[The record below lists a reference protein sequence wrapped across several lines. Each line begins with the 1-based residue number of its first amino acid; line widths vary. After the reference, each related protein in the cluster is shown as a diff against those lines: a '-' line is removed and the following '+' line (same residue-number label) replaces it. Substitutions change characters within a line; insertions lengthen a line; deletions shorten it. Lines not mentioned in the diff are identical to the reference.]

1 LRLFLS
7 LPVEEIASYI
17 FGWVP
22 VRNTVCLPVA
32 LTQEQYGILKDR
44 NVTVRQMSSFDAENA
59 LVTFSDVS
67 GFEPNVPYVIRPE
80 EDGIVFSGIENVML
94 VPSERVSIVSDD
106 LIMTGNYDY
115 TVINSTSELAKYGYE
130 EGTGEFVKLGQNCIL
145 KPFRCFLELEAG
157 LSSAK
162 PRIYI
167 SQQGTD
173 GISGVTSDG
182 FLSGTS
188 DDTQDGREVYSADGR
203 RVAVCRD
210 GDIGRLSLPAGVYV
224 IGGRK
229 VFIK

>member
-1 LRLFLS
+1 MRLFLF

-32 LTQEQYGILKDR
+32 LTQEQYGMLKDR
-44 NVTVRQMSSFDAENA
+44 NVTVRQMSSFDAEHA
-59 LVTFSDVS
+59 TVTFSDVTD
-67 GFEPNVPYVIRPE
+67 FQPNVPYVIRPE

-162 PRIYI
+162 QRIYI
-167 SQQGTD
+167 LQQGTD
-173 GISGVTSDG
+173 GVSGVTSDG
-182 FLSGTS
+182 LPRWASGETFA
-188 DDTQDGREVYSADGR
+188 DCEVYSADGQ

-210 GDIGRLSLPAGVYV
+210 GGTGRLGLPAGVYV
-224 IGGRK
+224 IDGRK
-229 VFIK
+229 VVIK

>member
-1 LRLFLS
+1 M
-7 LPVEEIASYI
+7 EEIASYI

-32 LTQEQYGILKDR
+32 LTQEQYGMLKER
-44 NVTVRQMSSFDAENA
+44 NLAVRRMSSFDAEHA
-59 LVTFSDVS
+59 TVTFSDVS

-80 EDGIVFSGIENVML
+80 GDGVVFSGIENVML

-145 KPFRCFLELEAG
+145 KPFRCFLELEVG

-173 GISGVTSDG
+173 GIAGVTSDG
-182 FLSGTS
+182 LLRGASGDTF
-188 DDTQDGREVYSADGR
+188 DDCEVYSADGR

-210 GDIGRLSLPAGVYV
+210 GDTGRLRLPAGVYV

-229 VFIK
+229 VIIK